1 MGMAKFC
8 YRQEEYMSKRNK
20 KQLSLEQQVNRV
32 IEFFKTH
39 EWAFP
44 IARPINLHKDLD
56 TMAERYFFDCYIDHR
71 RANEN
76 YLLGNINQAKK
87 DLTYSLVWWT
97 EACELAYYAGPNDFS
112 SMLLNKTDSMLNN
125 AIETVFADECPSRK
139 LDPSGFNDFRTSLLA
154 SMD

>member
-1 MGMAKFC
+1 
-8 YRQEEYMSKRNK
+8 MSKRNRN
-20 KQLSLEQQVNRV
+20 QLSLEQQVNRV
-32 IEFFKTH
+32 VKFLETH
-39 EWAFP
+39 KCAST
-44 IARPINLHKDLD
+44 AKPINLHKDLD
-56 TMAERYFFDCYIDHR
+56 TRAECYFFDCYIYHL

-97 EACELAYYAGPNDFS
+97 VACDLVYYAGLNDFS
-112 SMLLNKTDSMLNN
+112 SMLLDKTDSMLNS

-139 LDPSGFNDFRTSLLA
+139 LDLLGFNDFRMSLQT